1 MSDDEELLAIFDQYV
16 LPQAP
21 AEWAGELTAE
31 KMREAAQASSTLT
44 RQTLLDA
51 IQKVN
56 DAPYTL
62 CVGGDTH
69 VVHPHDRNRWTNCAA
84 CARVIWVGPD
94 PMPET

>member
-1 MSDDEELLAIFDQYV
+1 MSDDDLVFQHILANVEDMTPPPV
-16 LPQAP
+16 SA
-21 AEWAGELTAE
+21 
-31 KMREAAQASSTLT
+31 TLT

-56 DAPYTL
+56 DAPMTV
-62 CVGGDTH
+62 CVGSNTH
-69 VVHPHDRNRWTNCAA
+69 LVHPQDRNRWTNCAA